1 MSKLRQIVRRHL
13 HKLRLAV
20 ARPYSGSVGIIIML
34 CISGFLYVTSRLS
47 IIGQEKATLV
57 SVQFIR
63 MSILSTEFSSV
74 APYSFVSQFSQPG
87 SRRGGL
93 FCRRFV
99 FVIYL
104 F

>member
-1 MSKLRQIVRRHL
+1 MSKLRQIVRRYL

-63 MSILSTEFSSV
+63 MSILKHRI
-74 APYSFVSQFSQPG
+74 FV
-87 SRRGGL
+87 RGAI
-93 FCRRFV
+93 FV
-99 FVIYL
+99 RLSI
-104 F
+104 